1 MPIKSELI
9 KMLDKI
15 SETEELFLLRAQDE
29 SAPSIVM
36 KWIDENLYTAP
47 EAKIRNAIEVA
58 IRMSKQEDVMRKRAD

>member
-1 MPIKSELI
+1 MPVKSEII

-15 SETEELFLLRAQDE
+15 PESEELFLLRAQDE

-47 EAKIRNAIEVA
+47 ETKIRNAVEVA
-58 IRMSKQEDVMRKRAD
+58 IRMSKQDDIRRKRAD